1 LPEGVW
7 SIIFVYIAGGSKV
20 SERVEQME
28 KILKERGMDILFA
41 RVASNLLKK
50 GNLDEAVKICENGLK
65 KYPSYAQAH
74 YVLAGC
80 YLKSNRQNEAKN
92 ELERTLRFDPSHLRA
107 LRLVAGIYQKSD
119 MKDPYRET
127 LIKLHTLDPLN
138 AEITSET
145 EAAGIKTGWPANE
158 NAKQSQRVQPET
170 GTRVEKV
177 DLSQFD
183 NRDDDFTT
191 IISGKTEDSG
201 EDEPDHVPVYE
212 DEKLGEPEPEPDEKD
227 LEFEELEE
235 LKFDETGGDET
246 ESDKGEEWL
255 GTVNEG
261 EATEIIFEKSGE
273 EKSTGSDDTFKTPEQ
288 LSENI
293 VKTGEPDA
301 EEVPAQ
307 PKIVSQTLGE
317 ILVSQKKYTQ
327 ALQVFE
333 LLKEQHPDNKSLDKK
348 ITFLK
353 KIITL
358 EQKH

>member
-1 LPEGVW
+1 M
-7 SIIFVYIAGGSKV
+7 

-50 GNLDEAVKICENGLK
+50 GNVDEAVKICENGLK

-74 YVLAGC
+74 FVLATC

-92 ELERTLRFDPSHLRA
+92 ELERTLKFDPSHLRA
-107 LRLVAGIYQKSD
+107 LRLAAGIYQKSE
-119 MKDPYRET
+119 MKDAYRET
-127 LIKLHTLDPLN
+127 LIKLLTLDPLN
-138 AEITSET
+138 AEITA
-145 EAAGIKTGWPANE
+145 EAESAGIKPGWPADE
-158 NAKQSQRVQPET
+158 NAKKSKPVPPGT
-170 GTRVEKV
+170 GTGVEKV

-191 IISGKTEDSG
+191 IISGKTEDDG
-201 EDEPDHVPVYE
+201 EQEPDNVPAY
-212 DEKLGEPEPEPDEKD
+212 DEEELGEPEPEPDEKD
-227 LEFEELEE
+227 LEFEELDE
-235 LKFDETGGDET
+235 LKFDETGGE
-246 ESDKGEEWL
+246 EAEAEKGEEWL
-255 GTVNEG
+255 GNVDEG

-273 EKSTGSDDTFKTPEQ
+273 EKSTGSEVTPKIPEKMP
-288 LSENI
+288 ENN
-293 VKTGEPDA
+293 VKTEQSDDD
-301 EEVPAQ
+301 EVPAQ

-333 LLKEQHPDNKSLDKK
+333 LVREQHPENKSLDKK

-353 KIITL
+353 KIIAL